1 MNEDNRTH
9 LLNSL
14 KQGIRA
20 DGRSPEEY
28 RDVTIETDVVA
39 NAEGSARV
47 RIGDTEVIAG
57 VKMAIET
64 PYPDTPDQ
72 GNFMVNVELLPM
84 SNPEF
89 ESGPPSIDAI
99 ELARVTD
106 RGIRES
112 KAIDTKRLCIE
123 EGKHAW
129 GVIVDICPI
138 NAAGNLFDAASIAA
152 LAALKNTKLPETDKI
167 DDRLIVNY
175 KKKTDESLPLTKLPI
190 AITINK
196 IEGFLLVDPTSA
208 EEKAVD
214 TRLTVASMDN
224 GELCALQKGGNGP
237 FTVEEIEQMIDLGI
251 STAAEIRKKL

>member
-9 LLNSL
+9 LLNSI

-20 DGRSPEEY
+20 DGRKPDEY
-28 RDVTIETDVVA
+28 RDITIETGVVA
-39 NAEGSARV
+39 TAEGSAKV
-47 RIGDTEVIAG
+47 TIGDTVVIAG

-89 ESGPPSIDAI
+89 ESGPPSIDSI

-112 KAIDTKRLCIE
+112 KAVDIKKLCIE

-129 GVIVDICPI
+129 GIIVDICPI
-138 NAAGNLFDAASIAA
+138 NASGNLFDACSIAA
-152 LAALKNTKLPETDKI
+152 LAALKNAKLPKLEKV
-167 DDRLIVNY
+167 DDRLIINY
-175 KKKTDESLPLTKLPI
+175 KEKTDESLPLEKLPI
-190 AITINK
+190 GITICK
-196 IEGFLLVDPTSA
+196 IGDTLLVDPTSE
-208 EEKAVD
+208 EEKAID
-214 TRLTVASMDN
+214 TRLSIASIDN
-224 GELCALQKGGNGP
+224 GELCALQKGGDGP
-237 FTVEEIEQMIDLGI
+237 LTIEEIEAMLDLGLR
-251 STAAEIRKKL
+251 TAAEIRKKL